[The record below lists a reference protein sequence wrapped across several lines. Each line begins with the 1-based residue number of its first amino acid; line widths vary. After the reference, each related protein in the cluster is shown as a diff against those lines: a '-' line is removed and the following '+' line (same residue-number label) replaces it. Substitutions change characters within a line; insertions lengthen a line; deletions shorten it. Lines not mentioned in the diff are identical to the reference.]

1 MDRVLEKIFWVGSG
15 MDRVRVLASYLEPI
29 GYYRVLKNLIGYF
42 SGISSM
48 WHIYFMECLVR
59 DFKWCIYGESNQ
71 KVKVLLE
78 FCAPPFCGSFSID
91 CLKLRMSWVVEMLVS
106 PKVPVFKYREMVLW
120 VPKQK
125 TEAIFYANHPQ
136 NGGRDIG
143 FECLPLFGVF
153 LANLLI

>member
-1 MDRVLEKIFWVGSG
+1 MDRVLEKIFRVGSG
-15 MDRVRVLASYLEPI
+15 MDWVRVFASCKEPI

-78 FCAPPFCGSFSID
+78 FCALPFCGSLSIG
-91 CLKLRMSWVVEMLVS
+91 CLKLRISR
-106 PKVPVFKYREMVLW
+106 VPVFKFQKMSLRLVLQIR
-120 VPKQK
+120 KHK
-125 TEAIFYANHPQ
+125 
-136 NGGRDIG
+136 NGDHFLIPTSLRKGWLHI
-143 FECLPLFGVF
+143 CLVHLPLSGG
-153 LANLLI
+153 LSTNS